1 MNKEKIME
9 NNVLG
14 KNYDIIKF
22 KDCIIQLNTGLNPRQ
37 NFSLG
42 VGNLKYITAKNLNKS
57 GFIDFSKC
65 DSIDKLAKEI
75 IHKRSDIQIGDI
87 LFASRAPVGHCHL
100 IQEEPNFYD
109 IGESIFSIRVNPKI
123 ILPEY
128 MCLYL
133 TSDYFIKSASNF
145 TTGSVIQEIR
155 IANLMEMN
163 IIIPPK
169 DIQLKISK
177 AILSIDS
184 KIFNNNEINNNL
196 EELMKILYQRWFIE
210 FEFPNEDGKPYKS
223 SGGKFIYSEELK
235 QKIPANWKIKKLTD
249 ISNFISGFAFS
260 SNNYIKKG
268 QYKLYTIKNVQ
279 DGNIVSI
286 VDNTLNKLPI
296 NMPHECLL
304 KPKDLIMSL
313 TGNVGRVGLVYENN
327 ALLNQRVLKIVPQ
340 KNLCYLYSMYRN
352 DFMKSRCEK
361 ISSGTSQKNLSPI
374 ELGKQ
379 KISYSEIIVEK
390 FEEHNK
396 SLIDTYVNNLI
407 ENQKLNLLKEFLL
420 SLLMNGQ
427 INVDDIEI

>member
-1 MNKEKIME
+1 MNKLKEYKLNELYNMSSGISSSKDQAGSGYPFVSFRDIF
-9 NNVLG
+9 NN
-14 KNYDIIKF
+14 
-22 KDCIIQLNTGLNPRQ
+22 T
-37 NFSLG
+37 
-42 VGNLKYITAKNLNKS
+42 
-57 GFIDFSKC
+57 
-65 DSIDKLAKEI
+65 
-75 IHKRSDIQIGDI
+75 
-87 LFASRAPVGHCHL
+87 
-100 IQEEPNFYD
+100 
-109 IGESIFSIRVNPKI
+109 
-123 ILPEY
+123 ILPENLTELMNTSEKERIKYSVKKGDVFITRTSETPDELAMSSVALKDYPNATFSGFAKRLRAINDKIVYDRY
-128 MCLYL
+128 MAF
-133 TSDYFIKSASNF
+133 YFRSKYFRKIINANTIMTLRASFNEEMFSYIK
-145 TTGSVIQEIR
+145 
-155 IANLMEMN
+155 
-163 IIIPPK
+163 
-169 DIQLKISK
+169 IQLPDYDTQVKIGDMLYK
-177 AILSIDS
+177 IEEKILI
-184 KIFNNNEINNNL
+184 NNQINNNL
-196 EELMKILYQRWFIE
+196 EELMKTLYQRWFIE

-235 QKIPANWKIKKLTD
+235 QNIPTNWEIKKLTD

-260 SNNYIKKG
+260 SNNYTKNG

-279 DGNIVSI
+279 DGYIVSI

-396 SLIDTYVNNLI
+396 YLIDTYVNNLI
-407 ENQKLNLLKEFLL
+407 ENQKLTELKEFLL
-420 SLLMNGQ
+420 PMLMNGQ
-427 INVDDIEI
+427 INVDNIKI

>member
-1 MNKEKIME
+1 MNKLKEYKLNELYNMSSGISSSKDQAGSGYPFVSFRDIF
-9 NNVLG
+9 NN
-14 KNYDIIKF
+14 
-22 KDCIIQLNTGLNPRQ
+22 T
-37 NFSLG
+37 
-42 VGNLKYITAKNLNKS
+42 
-57 GFIDFSKC
+57 
-65 DSIDKLAKEI
+65 
-75 IHKRSDIQIGDI
+75 
-87 LFASRAPVGHCHL
+87 
-100 IQEEPNFYD
+100 
-109 IGESIFSIRVNPKI
+109 
-123 ILPEY
+123 ILPENLTELMNTSEKERIKYSVKKGDVFITRTSETPDELAMSSVALKDYPNATFSGFAKRLRAINDKIVYDRY
-128 MCLYL
+128 MAF
-133 TSDYFIKSASNF
+133 YFRSKYFRKIINANTIMTLRASFNEEMFSYIK
-145 TTGSVIQEIR
+145 
-155 IANLMEMN
+155 
-163 IIIPPK
+163 
-169 DIQLKISK
+169 IQLPDYDTQVKIGDMLYK
-177 AILSIDS
+177 IEEKILI
-184 KIFNNNEINNNL
+184 NNQINNNL
-196 EELMKILYQRWFIE
+196 EELMKTLYQRWFIE

-235 QKIPANWKIKKLTD
+235 QNIPTNWEIKKLTD

-260 SNNYIKKG
+260 SNNYTKNG

-279 DGNIVSI
+279 DGYIVSI

-396 SLIDTYVNNLI
+396 YLIDTYVNNLI
-407 ENQKLNLLKEFLL
+407 ENQKLTELKEFLL
-420 SLLMNGQ
+420 PMLMNGQ
-427 INVDDIEI
+427 INVDNIEI